1 MTQNSDSD
9 WRVDEGPV
17 IGIEPAFDLSAIQS
31 EARFHAPGSMSRRI
45 TAEISTTTPTMVES
59 VGQPLSI
66 MSGLLTIFDSH
77 EDRVG
82 LFSGLRKPVEPGAN
96 RGAMGLT
103 TPGRYAVH
111 LYLPHDQFAALLP
124 FFVPAPP
131 SARLRIEVERTL
143 NQGLF
148 DEDSHFWNDR
158 LSPVVL
164 FNAFDIILPDR
175 DGSYG

>member
-1 MTQNSDSD
+1 MRNSDSD
-9 WRVDEGPV
+9 WRVDEGPA
-17 IGIEPAFDLSAIQS
+17 IGIDPVFDLSAIGA
-31 EARFHAPGSMSRRI
+31 EARFYAHGSMSRRI
-45 TAEISTTTPTMVES
+45 IAKISTPTPTMVES
-59 VGQPLSI
+59 LGRPLAT
-66 MSGLLTIFDSH
+66 MSGLLTIFDSRQ
-77 EDRVG
+77 DQTG
-82 LFSGLRKPVEPGAN
+82 MFSGLRGPVEPGAN
-96 RGAMGLT
+96 RGALGLT
-103 TPGRYAVH
+103 GLDRYAVH
-111 LYLPHDQFAALLP
+111 LYLPPDQFAALLSL
-124 FFVPAPP
+124 FAPAPP